1 MSKSLHGELKHL
13 TFISEG
19 FTNWKN
25 ALENGK
31 GILQHEKSASHKDGY
46 VRWEDFKR
54 NIKDD
59 TSIMKGLSD
68 AYTREVI
75 GKRHYI
81 KTITQV
87 LLLTGKTK
95 LAQREHR
102 CSFDDINHGNVRE
115 ILFLLAERDSIGK
128 KLNGPRN
135 ARYLHPSIQR
145 ELLSIMAALLREC
158 IPESPKGSPFSIL
171 ADETKALSKTEQL
184 FVVVK
189 YFHNNSVHER
199 FLKFYK
205 ADSLDAESL
214 TCYIFNVLSSL
225 GIDTNE
231 CVGQGYDGASVM
243 SGQLNGVQ
251 AQVQKEVPSALHVNC
266 MNHRLNLVI
275 VDTVK
280 NVHTATEFFVKLE
293 KLYVFCSTSVVHSVF
308 VSVQTEMSKQVI
320 RLKHLSDTRWT
331 CQYSA
336 YKAVLHTLEPLLEIL
351 TLVAEG
357 THAERA
363 IEANGVRQ
371 FIDFSFILALVLFE
385 NILKR
390 TETLSNMLQQA
401 DLDLAS
407 AVVLVRT
414 VIEELE
420 EVRNQDMDATIQ
432 NLWDEALQLS
442 SKCGIAA
449 YTNDE
454 AEPPRKKR
462 DCRLPFHLRNSAIM
476 ETVGQRQRLRT
487 KDDFTKHFVY
497 VVLDR
502 IISKIKSR
510 FSKDSLLIMEGIQA
524 LNPRSDSFL
533 SFLKLSQMA
542 TFYSCDLDNF
552 QTELKQALVT
562 LARKKASNAIKVN
575 TILEFTNFL
584 DPYAVPLFELYR
596 LCKIA
601 CVLPVSSASCERS
614 FSVLQLIK
622 SYLRTTMT
630 EERLSDLATL
640 SIESRLAGQINMDI
654 VIDRFASIHR
664 NSRLNLY

>member
-1 MSKSLHGELKHL
+1 
-13 TFISEG
+13 
-19 FTNWKN
+19 
-25 ALENGK
+25 
-31 GILQHEKSASHKDGY
+31 
-46 VRWEDFKR
+46 
-54 NIKDD
+54 
-59 TSIMKGLSD
+59 MKGLSD
-68 AYTREVI
+68 AYTREI
-75 GKRHYI
+75 AENRHYI
-81 KTITQV
+81 KTISQV

-95 LAQREHR
+95 IAQREHR
-102 CSFDDINHGNVRE
+102 CNSDDINHRNVRE
-115 ILFLLAERDSIGK
+115 IWYLLAERGSIVKK
-128 KLNGPRN
+128 KLNGPKN
-135 ARYLHPSIQR
+135 ARYLHPSIQN
-145 ELLSIMAALLREC
+145 ELLSIMAALVREG
-158 IPESPKGSPFSIL
+158 IAESLKGSPFSIL
-171 ADETKALSKTEQL
+171 ADETKDLSKTEQL
-184 FVVVK
+184 SVVVK

-225 GIDTNE
+225 GIDKNE

-243 SGQLNGVQ
+243 SGRLNGVK
-251 AQVQKEVPSALHVNC
+251 ARVQKVVPSALYVHC
-266 MNHRLNLVI
+266 MNHWLNLVI
-275 VDTVK
+275 VDTIK
-280 NVHTATEFFVKLE
+280 NVYAATEFFVKLE
-293 KLYVFCSTSVVHSVF
+293 KLYVFCSTSGVHSVF
-308 VSVQTEMSKQVI
+308 VSIQTEMSKQVI
-320 RLKHLSDTRWT
+320 QLKHLSDTRWT

-336 YKAVLHTLEPLLEIL
+336 CKALLQTLEPLLETL
-351 TLVAEG
+351 TLVTEG
-357 THAERA
+357 RQTERA
-363 IEANGVRQ
+363 IEANGIRQ
-371 FIDFSFILALVLFE
+371 LIDFSFILALVLFE

-432 NLWDEALQLS
+432 NLWDKAVPLS

-449 YTNDE
+449 SSIHE

-462 DCRLPFHLRNSAIM
+462 DCRRPFHLRNSAIM
-476 ETVGQRQRLRT
+476 ETVGQRPRLCT
-487 KDDFTKHFVY
+487 KDFTKHFVN

-502 IISKIKSR
+502 IISELKSR

-533 SFLKLSQMA
+533 SFQKLSQIA
-542 TFYSCDLDNF
+542 TFYSCDLDNL
-552 QTELKQALVT
+552 QTELKQALET
-562 LARKKASNAIKVN
+562 LARKKASDAIKVN

-584 DPYAVPLFELYR
+584 EPYAVPFFELYQ

-614 FSVLQLIK
+614 FSALKLIK

-640 SIESRLAGQINMDI
+640 AIESRLAGQISMDI
-654 VIDRFASIHR
+654 VIDRFASIHK